1 MQGYNLPDESDSQI
15 IIPGENGEQH
25 LFEVL
30 FTFDVDSTG
39 KSYMVLAPEGTD
51 EEDDEEEEVEVHAF
65 RYEEPEDEDIALIP
79 IESDEGWALVEE
91 LLNTVTEHE
100 ME

>member
-1 MQGYNLPDESDSQI
+1 MKNYNLPNEDENQI
-15 IIPGENGEQH
+15 IIPGENGEEH

-39 KSYMVLAPEGTD
+39 NSYMVLAPQGTSDDVD
-51 EEDDEEEEVEVHAF
+51 EDEVEVHAF
-65 RYEEPEDEDIALIP
+65 RYEEPEGEELALYP
-79 IESDEGWALVEE
+79 IESDEEWEMVEE
-91 LLNTVTEHE
+91 LLNTFTEQE